1 MRGILGR
8 AGKTSWKEELRTAGV
23 FFQKSVN
30 YKVIHRRGAR
40 STCRRSSSM
49 SSDLDM
55 LVVSTPRN
63 SKYFTRLLVESRDT
77 TCLLSLLSFLKNCTA
92 SMGLVSA
99 RSRSA
104 QGLPER
110 DLDLLRAGAAGLPER
125 DLDLL
130 RAAAAGLFNCR
141 RSLRC
146 SCLRRYSS
154 VRSLNRD
161 RRLFAA
167 F

>member
-1 MRGILGR
+1 MLGILGR
-8 AGKTSWKEELRTAGV
+8 AGKTSWKEELRTAGA

-40 STCRRSSSM
+40 SICRRSSSM

-77 TCLLSLLSFLKNCTA
+77 TCLVLAELLEELHSFE
-92 SMGLVSA
+92 GVSA

-154 VRSLNRD
+154 VRSLNKD
-161 RRLFAA
+161 LRLFSAL
-167 F
+167 